1 METENDRVLGR
12 KTKQNNEK
20 PRKEGETDTE

>member
-12 KTKQNNEK
+12 KAKQNNEK
-20 PRKEGETDTE
+20 LRKEGETDME